1 MNTVSAWSR
10 HKKNGMIISNGEI
23 MQSYYKPIGDSKQ
36 GYKLTIPAIV
46 KKADL
51 YKFEHKPDGTLIYT
65 PVRT

>member
-1 MNTVSAWSR
+1 
-10 HKKNGMIISNGEI
+10 

-46 KKADL
+46 KKAKIYEFQQVL
-51 YKFEHKPDGTLIYT
+51 NKTETIVLKKGTLIYT